1 MGRAIGPVARIR
13 TRALY
18 RVIEERW
25 SRSGLVMLSD
35 EAHEE
40 LQFWHQNMHS
50 LNAIIGQPIFKKKNF
65 ILFFLI
71 YFFTGDILTWF
82 FLMPVLLVMVASYV
96 VDHELDREVA
106 HGQWS
111 LVESSKQSSTWRELK
126 SVDQVLRSFSV
137 KFSRP

>member
-1 MGRAIGPVARIR
+1 MGHAIGPVARIR

-25 SRSGLVMLSD
+25 SRSGLVMLSE

-50 LNAIIGQPIFKKKNF
+50 LNAIIGQPIFV
-65 ILFFLI
+65 FFLI

-111 LVESSKQSSTWRELK
+111 LVESKQSSTWRELK

>member
-1 MGRAIGPVARIR
+1 M
-13 TRALY
+13 
-18 RVIEERW
+18 
-25 SRSGLVMLSD
+25 
-35 EAHEE
+35 
-40 LQFWHQNMHS
+40 
-50 LNAIIGQPIFKKKNF
+50 
-65 ILFFLI
+65 
-71 YFFTGDILTWF
+71 WF

-111 LVESSKQSSTWRELK
+111 LVESKQSSTWRELK

>member
-1 MGRAIGPVARIR
+1 MGRAISPVARIR

-25 SRSGLVMLSD
+25 SRSGLVMLSE

-50 LNAIIGQPIFKKKNF
+50 LNAIIGQPIFKF
-65 ILFFLI
+65 YFLFFHRR
-71 YFFTGDILTWF
+71 YTHVV

-111 LVESSKQSSTWRELK
+111 LVESKQSSTWRELK